1 MKPKTV
7 VVSLPVADLDR
18 SLRFYRDGLG
28 LSTNAV
34 DESGIL
40 FELPNLS
47 LFLIERKEYATYTDR
62 AGVAPPDAAV
72 PGACV
77 ISCAIGSKAEVDDV
91 LARAVAA
98 GGAVPKPAG
107 AYDGSYMGYFTDTD
121 GHLWELV
128 SNAQTQSAAP
138 PE

>member
-7 VVSLPVADLDR
+7 VVSLPVADLDS

-28 LSTNAV
+28 LSTATV
-34 DESGIL
+34 DEDAIL

-47 LFLIERKEYATYTDR
+47 LFLIERGEYATYLDR
-62 AGVAPPDAAV
+62 AGVATPRAAV

-77 ISCAIGSKAEVDDV
+77 ISCAIGSSAEVDDI
-91 LARAVAA
+91 LARAATA
-98 GGAVPKPAG
+98 GGAVPEAAG
-107 AYDGSYMGYFTDTD
+107 TYDGTYMGYFTDPD

-128 SNAQTQSAAP
+128 FNAQTKSAAA